1 MFLSVVQNIL
11 EMGSTKIPLC
21 RNVRHMCTCTTHVH
35 TCAFTCAHVQNTCT
49 HVQKMLFSGNREIIF
64 CIFREPGSH
73 FPGISFNFSLAQG
86 YFSTLTHVQ
95 HMYNTCATF
104 LQQGVLKQFPTNI
117 TAHGQFSTLT
127 HVQHMCNTCAKYCC

>member
-1 MFLSVVQNIL
+1 MENKNYHIVVTLLWKCCEGKIELPQCYNFVIKML
-11 EMGSTKIPLC
+11 GMKKGSTKIPMY
-21 RNVRHMCTCTTHVH
+21 RNVRHMCTCIHMYG
-35 TCAFTCAHVQNTCT
+35 TCAFTCAHVQITCT

-95 HMYNTCATF
+95 HM
-104 LQQGVLKQFPTNI
+104 
-117 TAHGQFSTLT
+117 
-127 HVQHMCNTCAKYCC
+127 CNTCAKYCC